1 MITTDITKAVQ
12 SLLNDEIIGVPT
24 ETVYGLAGNAYSESA
39 IKKIFSLKN
48 RPLYN
53 PLIVHIKSTTFLTNV
68 ASEIPDIAFKLAEE
82 FWPGPLTLIL
92 KRQAHIS
99 DLITAGQ
106 ETVAVRV
113 PNHPVISALLS
124 QLDFPLAAPSANPFG
139 SISPTSATH
148 VFNYFEEKLNVIL
161 EGGICERG
169 IESTIIG
176 FENGL
181 PVLYRHG
188 SIAVEEIEQVVGK
201 VTIKIHNESKPN
213 SPGMLSRHYAPT
225 TRTYLTTDILDLL
238 ESFEGKKVGLLLF
251 QNKLLTER
259 DVLQVVL
266 SEAGDLQKAAKE
278 LYAALHHLDENNL
291 DVIIAERF
299 PNEGLGKTLNDRL
312 ERATKV
318 KY

>member
-12 SLLNDEIIGVPT
+12 SLLNDEIIAVPT

-39 IKKIFSLKN
+39 IKKIFKLKN

-53 PLIVHIKSTTFLTNV
+53 PLIVHIKSTSFLPEV
-68 ASEIPDIAFKLAEE
+68 AREIPEIAFKLADT

-92 KRQAHIS
+92 KRQAHIPN
-99 DLITAGQ
+99 LITAGQ

-139 SISPTSATH
+139 SISPTSAAH
-148 VFNYFEEKLNVIL
+148 VFNYFEDELGVIL
-161 EGGICERG
+161 EGGVCERG

-176 FENGL
+176 FEDEQ

-201 VTIKIHNESKPN
+201 VVVNIHNDNKPS
-213 SPGMLSRHYAPT
+213 SPGMLSRHYAPMT
-225 TRTYLTTDILDLL
+225 QTYLTTDVLGLL
-238 ESFEGKKVGLLLF
+238 ESFGDKKVGLLLF
-251 QNKLLTER
+251 QDKLVT
-259 DVLQVVL
+259 DSDTLQVVL
-266 SEAGDLQKAAKE
+266 SEVGDLQEAAKK
-278 LYAALHHLDENNL
+278 LYAALHYLDESHL

-299 PNEGLGKTLNDRL
+299 PNEGLGKTVNDRL
-312 ERATKV
+312 ERATKR
-318 KY
+318 K